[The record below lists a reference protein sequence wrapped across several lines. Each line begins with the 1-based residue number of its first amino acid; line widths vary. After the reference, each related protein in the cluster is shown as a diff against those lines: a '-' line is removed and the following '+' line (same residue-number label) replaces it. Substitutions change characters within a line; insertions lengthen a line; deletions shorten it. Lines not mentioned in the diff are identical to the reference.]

1 MTVEEFF
8 DKVITVRLKEDK
20 SALDI
25 IDQTLLPG
33 TIKRIQISTKEEIW
47 EAIKK
52 LRVRGAPAIGAA
64 AAYGIALLAS
74 GITADRYDMF
84 YAEFKELKDY
94 LASSRPTAVNLFWA
108 LNRMEGTVTDNQDRD
123 VAEIKALLFQEA
135 DAIRE
140 EDIQISRGI
149 GGSGFGVLAELQQ
162 EGKEIGI
169 MTHCNAGTL
178 ATAKY
183 GTATAPMY
191 IALEKG
197 WPGTAMHVYCD
208 ETRPLLQGARLTSF
222 ELYNAG
228 ITTTLQCDNMASILM
243 QSGKIDIIFVGCD
256 RVAKNG
262 DAANK
267 IGTSGV
273 AILAKYYKIPF
284 YVCAPTSTI
293 DMDTPTGK
301 EIPIEMRD
309 PDEVTQM
316 WYKERMAPQGI
327 HVYNPAFD
335 VTDHS
340 LITGIITEKGMCRAP
355 FEEAFKA
362 LGVGK

>member
-25 IDQTLLPG
+25 IDQTRLPG
-33 TIKRIQISTKEEIW
+33 PIKRIQISTKEEIW

-140 EDIQISRGI
+140 EDIQISRGMA
-149 GGSGFGVLAELQQ
+149 GLVLGFWKNLSRRGRRLA
-162 EGKEIGI
+162 
-169 MTHCNAGTL
+169 
-178 ATAKY
+178 
-183 GTATAPMY
+183 
-191 IALEKG
+191 
-197 WPGTAMHVYCD
+197 
-208 ETRPLLQGARLTSF
+208 S
-222 ELYNAG
+222 
-228 ITTTLQCDNMASILM
+228 
-243 QSGKIDIIFVGCD
+243 
-256 RVAKNG
+256 
-262 DAANK
+262 
-267 IGTSGV
+267 
-273 AILAKYYKIPF
+273 
-284 YVCAPTSTI
+284 
-293 DMDTPTGK
+293 
-301 EIPIEMRD
+301 
-309 PDEVTQM
+309 
-316 WYKERMAPQGI
+316 
-327 HVYNPAFD
+327 
-335 VTDHS
+335 
-340 LITGIITEKGMCRAP
+340 
-355 FEEAFKA
+355 
-362 LGVGK
+362 

>member
-149 GGSGFGVLAELQQ
+149 GGIGFGLLEELKQ

-228 ITTTLQCDNMASILM
+228 ITTTLQCDNMASILL
-243 QSGKIDIIFVGCD
+243 QSGM
-256 RVAKNG
+256 
-262 DAANK
+262 
-267 IGTSGV
+267 

>member
-33 TIKRIQISTKEEIW
+33 TIKRIQVSTKEEIW

-108 LNRMEGTVTDNQDRD
+108 LNRMEGTVTDNQDKD

-149 GGSGFGVLAELQQ
+149 GGIGFGLLEELKQ

-197 WPGTAMHVYCD
+197 WPGPAMHVYCD

-316 WYKERMAPQGI
+316 WYKERMAPEGI

>member
-1 MTVEEFF
+1 MTVDDFF
-8 DKVITVRLKEDK
+8 DKVITVRMEKEK
-20 SALDI
+20 NAVNI

-33 TIKRIQISTKEEIW
+33 TIKRIEIRTKEEIW
-47 EAIKK
+47 IAIKK
-52 LRVRGAPAIGAA
+52 LKVRGAPAIGVA

-74 GITADRYDMF
+74 QIDEPSYDAF
-84 YAEFKELKDY
+84 YAKFHELKEY
-94 LASSRPTAVNLFWA
+94 LATSRPTAVNLFWA
-108 LNRMEGTVTDNQDRD
+108 LNRMEDTVKANKDK
-123 VAEIKALLFQEA
+123 AISEIKEILFTEA
-135 DAIRE
+135 QKIRE
-140 EDIQISRGI
+140 EDVQISRNI
-149 GGSGFGVLAELQQ
+149 GEIGFQLLKERKK
-162 EGKEIGI
+162 EGQEIGI
-169 MTHCNAGTL
+169 LTHCNAGTL

-191 IALEKG
+191 VALEKG
-197 WPGTAMHVYCD
+197 WAGTDMHVYCD

-243 QSGKIDIIFVGCD
+243 KSGKIDIIFVGCD

-273 AILAKYYKIPF
+273 AILAKYYGIPF
-284 YVCAPTSTI
+284 YVCAPSSTI
-293 DMDTPTGK
+293 DLAAPTGK

-309 PDEVTQM
+309 PDEVTEM
-316 WYKERMAPQGI
+316 WYKERMAPKGI
-327 HVYNPAFD
+327 NVFNPAFD

-340 LITGIITEKGMCRAP
+340 LITGIITEKGICQAP
-355 FEEAFKA
+355 FDQAFA
-362 LGVGK
+362 ELGIGR

>member
-1 MTVEEFF
+1 MTVDDFF
-8 DKVITVRLKEDK
+8 NEVITVRMAQDK
-20 SALDI
+20 SAVDI

-33 TIKRIQISTKEEIW
+33 TIKRIKIRTKEEIW
-47 EAIKK
+47 DAIKK
-52 LRVRGAPAIGAA
+52 LKVRGAPAIGVA

-74 GITADRYDMF
+74 RIEENSYGAF
-84 YAEFKELKDY
+84 YAKFREMKDY

-108 LNRMEGTVTDNQDRD
+108 LNRMENAVQTNQSKTIP
-123 VAEIKALLFQEA
+123 EIKEILFAEA
-135 DAIRE
+135 KKIRE
-140 EDIQISRGI
+140 EDVQISRNI
-149 GGSGFGVLAELQQ
+149 GEIGFGLLKELKKD
-162 EGKEIGI
+162 GREIGI
-169 MTHCNAGTL
+169 LTHCNAGTL

-191 IALEKG
+191 LALEKG
-197 WPGTAMHVYCD
+197 WAGTDMHVYCD

-222 ELYNAG
+222 ELHNAG

-243 QSGKIDIIFVGCD
+243 KSKKIDIIFVGCD

-273 AILAKYYKIPF
+273 AILAKHYGIPF
-284 YVCAPTSTI
+284 YVCAPSSTI
-293 DMDTPTGK
+293 DLSTPTGE

-309 PDEVTQM
+309 PDEVTEM
-316 WYKERMAPQGI
+316 WYKERMAPKGI
-327 HVYNPAFD
+327 QVFNPAFD

-340 LITGIITEKGMCRAP
+340 LITGIITEKGMCHAP
-355 FEEAFKA
+355 FDQAFAA
-362 LGVGK
+362 LGIGR

>member
-8 DKVITVRLKEDK
+8 DKVITVRMKEDRN
-20 SALDI
+20 ALDI

-33 TIKRIQISTKEEIW
+33 TIKRIRISTKEEIW

-52 LRVRGAPAIGAA
+52 LKVRGAPAIGAA
-64 AAYGIALLAS
+64 AAYGIALLS
-74 GITADRYDMF
+74 SRITTDRYETF
-84 YAEFKELKDY
+84 YPEFKELKDY

-108 LNRMEGTVTDNQDRD
+108 LNRMDRTVAANQEKD
-123 VAEIKALLFQEA
+123 VAEIKELLFQEA

-140 EDIQISRGI
+140 EDVQISRVI
-149 GGSGFGVLAELQQ
+149 GEIGFGLLEELKQ

-256 RVAKNG
+256 RVAMNG
-262 DAANK
+262 DSANK

-273 AILAKYYKIPF
+273 AILAKHYGIPF

-301 EIPIEMRD
+301 EIPIEMRS

-316 WYKERMAPQGI
+316 WYKERMAPEGI

-340 LITGIITEKGMCRAP
+340 LITGIITEKGMCHAP
-355 FEEAFKA
+355 FDKAFEI
-362 LGVGK
+362 LGIGK

>member
-8 DKVITVRLKEDK
+8 DHVITVRMREDR
-20 SALDI
+20 SSLDI

-33 TIKRIQISTKEEIW
+33 TIKRINLNTKEEIW

-74 GITADRYDMF
+74 GIAEDQYDAF
-84 YAEFKELKDY
+84 YSRFKELKDY

-108 LNRMEGTVTDNQDRD
+108 LNRMEAAVIANSEKD
-123 VAEIKALLFQEA
+123 VAAIKELLFEEA
-135 DAIRE
+135 DKIRE
-140 EDIQISRGI
+140 EDVGI
-149 GGSGFGVLAELQQ
+149 
-162 EGKEIGI
+162 IGI
-169 MTHCNAGTL
+169 LTHCNAGTL

-197 WPGTAMHVYCD
+197 WPGTDMHVYCD

-243 QSGKIDIIFVGCD
+243 KSGKIDIIFVGCD
-256 RVAKNG
+256 RVARNG

-273 AILAKYYKIPF
+273 AILAKHYGIPF

-293 DMDTPTGK
+293 DMDTLTGDQ
-301 EIPIEMRD
+301 IPIEMRS
-309 PDEVTQM
+309 PDEVTEM
-316 WYKERMAPQGI
+316 WYKERMAPEGI
-327 HVYNPAFD
+327 NVYNPAFD

-340 LITGIITEKGMCRAP
+340 LITGIITEKGMCHAP
-355 FEEAFKA
+355 YDKAFEV
-362 LGVGK
+362 LGIGR

>member
-33 TIKRIQISTKEEIW
+33 TIKRIQVSTKEEIW

-108 LNRMEGTVTDNQDRD
+108 LNRMEGTVTDNQDKD

-149 GGSGFGVLAELQQ
+149 GGIGFGLLEELKQ

-191 IALEKG
+191 IALVKG

-316 WYKERMAPQGI
+316 WYKERMAPEGI